1 VRVLITGVTGL
12 IGSRLALVLHHH
24 GHEVTGLARDPLRA
38 RREVPVLANVW
49 PWNPMAA
56 APDPEAFEGVQ
67 AVVHLAGKPIAGRW
81 TRARKEAIRS
91 SRILGTR
98 HLIEGIP
105 RDGTVRVLFCAS
117 ATGYY
122 GDRGDQELTEHAPP
136 GRGFIPD
143 LVRDW
148 EAESRAAV
156 DRGVRVVTGRFGIV
170 LWRRGGAL
178 PVLARAARMGLAGRI
193 GTGEQWWP
201 WVHLEDVV
209 GFIERA
215 IRDDTIRGVFNLVS
229 PHLVRQAEFVETLA
243 GVLRRPMFLGTPA
256 WLVRF
261 ALGEGGLELLKS
273 QRVVPRRTLD
283 SGFRFRYES
292 LPFALG
298 DALTR

>member
-12 IGSRLALVLHHH
+12 IGSRLALVLHHD
-24 GHEVTGLARDPLRA
+24 GHEVTGLTRDPWRA
-38 RREVPVLANVW
+38 RREVPVLWNAW
-49 PWNPMAA
+49 AWNPTAA
-56 APDPEAFEGVQ
+56 APDPEVFEGVQ

-81 TRARKEAIRS
+81 TRARKDAIRS

-122 GDRGDQELTEHAPP
+122 GDRGDQELTEHVPP

-148 EAESRAAV
+148 EAESSAAAE
-156 DRGVRVVTGRFGIV
+156 RGLRVVTARFGIV
-170 LWRRGGAL
+170 LGRHGGAL
-178 PVLARAARMGLAGRI
+178 PVLARAARMGLVGRI

-209 GFIERA
+209 GFVERSL
-215 IRDDTIRGVFNLVS
+215 RDETIRGAYNLVS
-229 PHLVRQAEFVETLA
+229 PHLVRQAEFAETLA
-243 GVLRRPMFLGTPA
+243 RVLRRPMFVGGPA
-256 WLVRF
+256 WLVRL

-283 SGFRFRYES
+283 SGFRFRYEN
-292 LPFALG
+292 LGFALR